1 MPIRDL
7 GETCCC
13 CPLTNRCRLLSEE
26 IAAAKRS
33 LLLVHVFSA
42 EPELSKPPEREDLI
56 SACRCFIARPVKVD
70 YFPRL
75 ARPRNV
81 GRLGCSEP
89 DMTII
94 LIDYFLRKQFR
105 RCCWRYCAS
114 GKRDS
119 HDEKNPSG
127 VRHPIVLFRFRFSRN
142 GCRDNAT
149 LCMSYK
155 MLDLRR
161 ASMRIAAAAG
171 GQTSFR
177 SHRRR
182 RAKPTVEHTDEWA
195 ILWRLDAFEEEN
207 KQNERQH
214 RTDFTEANS
223 SAEE

>member
-13 CPLTNRCRLLSEE
+13 CPLTNRCRLISGA
-26 IAAAKRS
+26 IAGAKRF

-89 DMTII
+89 EMTII

-119 HDEKNPSG
+119 HDEKNPGG

-142 GCRDNAT
+142 GLQRQRYTLHVLQNVGLTSSFNANSCRSGRLNIIPF
-149 LCMSYK
+149 
-155 MLDLRR
+155 
-161 ASMRIAAAAG
+161 ASSKKG
-171 GQTSFR
+171 
-177 SHRRR
+177 
-182 RAKPTVEHTDEWA
+182 
-195 ILWRLDAFEEEN
+195 
-207 KQNERQH
+207 
-214 RTDFTEANS
+214 EANGRTY
-223 SAEE
+223 

>member
-81 GRLGCSEP
+81 GRLGRSEP
-89 DMTII
+89 EMTII

-119 HDEKNPSG
+119 HDAKNPGG

-142 GCRDNAT
+142 GLQRQRYTLHVLQNVGLTSSFNANSCRSGRPNIIPFAP
-149 LCMSYK
+149 SK
-155 MLDLRR
+155 K
-161 ASMRIAAAAG
+161 G
-171 GQTSFR
+171 
-177 SHRRR
+177 
-182 RAKPTVEHTDEWA
+182 
-195 ILWRLDAFEEEN
+195 
-207 KQNERQH
+207 
-214 RTDFTEANS
+214 EANGRTH
-223 SAEE
+223 

>member
-1 MPIRDL
+1 MNLCARTGLISVYARGRQKNMIRKSAL
-7 GETCCC
+7 ARASSEKKHGKAYQSARQSEIWVRLCC

-81 GRLGCSEP
+81 GRLGRSEP
-89 DMTII
+89 EMTII

-105 RCCWRYCAS
+105 RCCWRYRTS
-114 GKRDS
+114 GGRDS
-119 HDEKNPSG
+119 HDEKNPGS
-127 VRHPIVLFRFRFSRN
+127 VRHPIGLFRCRFSRN

-149 LCMSYK
+149 LCMSYWTYGE
-155 MLDLRR
+155 L
-161 ASMRIAAAAG
+161 
-171 GQTSFR
+171 QC
-177 SHRRR
+177 
-182 RAKPTVEHTDEWA
+182 E
-195 ILWRLDAFEEEN
+195 
-207 KQNERQH
+207 
-214 RTDFTEANS
+214 
-223 SAEE
+223 